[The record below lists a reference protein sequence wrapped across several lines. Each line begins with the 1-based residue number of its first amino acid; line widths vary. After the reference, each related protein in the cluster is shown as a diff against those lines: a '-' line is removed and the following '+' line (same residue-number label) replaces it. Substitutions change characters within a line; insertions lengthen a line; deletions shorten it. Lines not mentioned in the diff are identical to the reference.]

1 MRYVLKYKG
10 DDSKNLNQ
18 KELKMDLKITK
29 TLVIPSNEIKWR
41 FSRSSGPGGQNVNKI
56 ESRVEIIFNLE
67 DSKVLN
73 DYQKEIL
80 NRNLKN
86 KLVKNSL
93 RLVVQEHRNQLL
105 NRQLALMK
113 FSSILKNALN
123 KPFKLRKSTKPTKAS
138 QKKRVEVKK
147 KRGEL
152 KKSRQK
158 EKTYQI

>member
-1 MRYVLKYKG
+1 
-10 DDSKNLNQ
+10 
-18 KELKMDLKITK
+18 MDLKITK

-73 DYQKEIL
+73 YYQKAIL
-80 NRNLKN
+80 KNNLKN

-93 RLVVQEHRNQLL
+93 QLAVQEHRNQLL

-113 FSSILKNALN
+113 LSSILKNALN
-123 KPFKLRKSTKPTKAS
+123 KPFKLRKSTQPTKAS